1 MNKSWIFKIA
11 VLLLAISLPGY
22 FLVQFAMSGANTKV
36 EAKEGL
42 LDLSRWSFQQEGS
55 VELKGEWAFY
65 WNELLTPEKVESVL
79 DGQAMI
85 QVPGK
90 WNDYLREVEKV
101 DRGTGYATYR
111 LQIKLSNDQAGMYGL
126 RTSNIRMANR
136 IFVNGQEVG
145 ASGSP
150 SVIERESKQGNVP
163 YTRFFPLTGG
173 TTDILV
179 QVSNTKYSSGG
190 MIYPITFGDQASILN
205 IREHAVF
212 KEAIMIAGFLVPAAY
227 FLILYQLRRQ
237 ERGMLYLGLYCL
249 VVLLYI
255 LTHGE
260 KLLVLLAPSFSYMVL
275 LKLQFIS
282 STLVYYFL
290 LLATVALDPKAVHK
304 KVMLFFHG
312 LAALLLSLGVLLPT
326 MILSLWEL
334 EIIGA
339 GFLML
344 LFLMY
349 VMIQG
354 MRSNKTDALFML
366 MSMQSIIAIIVV
378 SVLQVLGIYND
389 QVLIPYE
396 MLVFVIAQ
404 ALLLAQRFAGSVRD
418 VEELSSRLMTLDGL
432 KDEFMA
438 NTSHELRTPL
448 HGMINIAQSMLEG
461 AAGAAGSQKH
471 ADNLAMIVT
480 TGKQLSLLINDI
492 LDFSKLKN
500 GEIELQRRAVH
511 LPSVAQSVLEVIPYL
526 LKKKQIEIVQHWPDH
541 LPLLDT
547 DEDRLRQI
555 LYNLLGNAVKFT
567 TKGQITLSAREAGSF
582 ITIMVEDTGI
592 GIAADRLKT
601 IFNAFEQEGYA
612 TNREYAGTGLGLSIT
627 KKLIE
632 LNGGR
637 IKAESTLGQGSRFI
651 FSLPAAKLSSLP
663 APADPEGLQQGAE
676 ADHSGMQQ
684 QAGLAQIIQESEE
697 EPSVRKRSNDGN
709 EFRVLVVDDDPVN
722 LQVLIN
728 LLTLE
733 QYEVTA
739 VSGAEEAL
747 ASLAGAQ
754 SFDLV
759 ITDWMMPGMSGLELC
774 RSIRERFM
782 LSELPVLLLTAR
794 SRPDDIRTG
803 FEAGINDYL
812 SKPVDAGEL
821 KARVRTLLELRQSV
835 RTAVQSEL
843 AFLQA
848 QIKPHFLYN
857 ALNTIIAFCPTEP
870 YKAMDL
876 LIELSQYLRSSFD
889 FRNRDR
895 LITLDKELELVQSY
909 LALEK
914 ARFDERLRVELDLN
928 ADMHAL
934 IPPLC
939 IQPLVENAINHGIMR
954 KELGGTV
961 KVKVR
966 QTDSVIS
973 IEVSDNGIGVDEE
986 RLSQALSDGGSS
998 RVGLKNINRRLL
1010 MLYGEGLHVESQH
1023 MQGTTVSFQIPMML
1037 RH

>member
-1 MNKSWIFKIA
+1 MNKSWIIKIA
-11 VLLLAISLPGY
+11 VMLLAVSLPGY
-22 FLVQFAMSGANTKV
+22 LLVQFAMSGANTKV
-36 EAKEGL
+36 EAREGL
-42 LDLSRWSFQQEGS
+42 LDLSHWSFEQEGS
-55 VELKGEWAFY
+55 IELKGEWAFY
-65 WNELLTPEKVESVL
+65 WNQLLTPDNVETGSAE
-79 DGQAMI
+79 QTMI
-85 QVPGK
+85 QVPDK
-90 WNDYLREVEKV
+90 WNGYLQEIEGVNRA
-101 DRGTGYATYR
+101 TGYATYR
-111 LQIKLSNDQAGMYGL
+111 LQIKLSDDQAGIYGI

-136 IFVNGQEVG
+136 IFVNGHEIG

-150 SVIERESKQGNVP
+150 SAIERESKQGNVP

-179 QVSNTKYSSGG
+179 QVSNTMYSSGG
-190 MIYPITFGDQASILN
+190 MIYPIIFGEQASILS
-205 IREHAVF
+205 IRDHAVF
-212 KEAIMIAGFLVPAAY
+212 KEAIMIAGFMIPAAY
-227 FLILYQLRRQ
+227 FLILYQFRRQ

-260 KLLVLLAPSFSYMVL
+260 KLLVLLIPSFSYVILM
-275 LKLQFIS
+275 KLQFIS
-282 STLVYYFL
+282 STLSYYFL
-290 LLATVALDPKAVHK
+290 LLAAAALNPKAVHK
-304 KVMLFFHG
+304 KAMLFFHS
-312 LAALLLSLGVLLPT
+312 LAALLMTFGVFLPT
-326 MILSLWEL
+326 MTLSTWEL
-334 EIIGA
+334 ELIGS

-349 VMIQG
+349 VMIKG
-354 MRSNKTDALFML
+354 MRGSKADALFML
-366 MSMQSIIAIIVV
+366 MSMQSIVAVIVV

-396 MLVFVIAQ
+396 MLVFVVAQ
-404 ALLLAQRFAGSVRD
+404 ALLLAQRFAGSVRA

-461 AAGAAGSQKH
+461 AAGAVGSQKH

-526 LKKKQIEIVQHWPDH
+526 LKKKQIMIVQHWPEQ

-555 LYNLLGNAVKFT
+555 LYNLLGNAAKFT
-567 TKGQITLSAREAGSF
+567 SKGQITLSAREAGGF
-582 ITIMVEDTGI
+582 ITITIEDTGI

-601 IFNAFEQEGYA
+601 IFNAFDQGGSA
-612 TNREYAGTGLGLSIT
+612 AHREYAGTGLGLSIT

-637 IKAESTLGQGSRFI
+637 IKVESRLGQGSSFI
-651 FSLPAAKLSSLP
+651 FSLPVAKLSALP
-663 APADPEGLQQGAE
+663 APAHPEILQQVVETALGAIP
-676 ADHSGMQQ
+676 Q
-684 QAGLAQIIQESEE
+684 QAGLAQN
-697 EPSVRKRSNDGN
+697 NDGSEGDRSIRN
-709 EFRVLVVDDDPVN
+709 RSQEGFRVLVVDDDPVN

-739 VSGAEEAL
+739 VTGAEEAL
-747 ASLAGAQ
+747 MSLKGAHTY
-754 SFDLV
+754 DLV
-759 ITDWMMPGMSGLELC
+759 ITDWMMPGMSGLELS
-774 RSIRERFM
+774 RAIRERFM

-835 RTAVQSEL
+835 RMAVQSEL

-895 LITLDKELELVQSY
+895 LISLDKELELVQSY
-909 LALEK
+909 LTLEK
-914 ARFDERLRVELDLN
+914 ARFNERLKVELDLEG
-928 ADMHAL
+928 DMHVR

-939 IQPLVENAINHGIMR
+939 IQPLVENAINHGVMK
-954 KELGGTV
+954 KEPGGTV
-961 KVKVR
+961 TIKVR
-966 QTDSVIS
+966 QTESLIS
-973 IEVSDNGIGVDEE
+973 IEVADNGVGVDEE
-986 RLSQALSDGGSS
+986 RLSRALSDGE
-998 RVGLKNINRRLL
+998 RVGLKNINRRLR
-1010 MLYGEGLHVESQH
+1010 MLYGEELHVASQP
-1023 MQGTTVSFQIPMML
+1023 MQGTTVSFQIPVTL

>member
-1 MNKSWIFKIA
+1 MNKSWMIKIA
-11 VLLLAISLPGY
+11 VMLLAVSLPGY
-22 FLVQFAMSGANTKV
+22 LLVQFAMTGANSKV

-42 LDLSRWSFQQEGS
+42 LDLSHWSFEQEGS

-65 WNELLTPEKVESVL
+65 WNQLLTPDNVEAGSAA
-79 DGQAMI
+79 QTMI
-85 QVPGK
+85 QVPDK
-90 WNDYLREVEKV
+90 WNGYLQEVEGV
-101 DRGTGYATYR
+101 DRATGYATYR
-111 LQIKLSNDQAGMYGL
+111 LKIKLSEDQAGIYGL

-136 IFVNGQEVG
+136 IFVNGQEIG

-173 TTDILV
+173 TADILV
-179 QVSNTKYSSGG
+179 QVSNTMYSSGG

-205 IREHAVF
+205 IRDHAVF
-212 KEAIMIAGFLVPAAY
+212 KEAIMITGFLIPAAY
-227 FLILYQLRRQ
+227 FLILYKLRRQ

-260 KLLVLLAPSFSYMVL
+260 KLLALLIPSFSYVL
-275 LKLQFIS
+275 LMKLQFIS
-282 STLVYYFL
+282 STLSYYFL
-290 LLATVALDPKAVHK
+290 LLAAAALNPRAVHK
-304 KVMLFFHG
+304 KAMLFFHS
-312 LAALLLSLGVLLPT
+312 LAALLMTCGIFLPT
-326 MILSLWEL
+326 MILSVWEL
-334 EIIGA
+334 ELIGA

-349 VMIQG
+349 VMIRG
-354 MRSNKTDALFML
+354 MRGSKADALFML
-366 MSMQSIIAIIVV
+366 MSMQSVVAVIVV

-396 MLVFVIAQ
+396 MLVFVVAQ
-404 ALLLAQRFAGSVRD
+404 ALLLAQRFTGSIRA

-461 AAGAAGSQKH
+461 AAGAVGSQKH
-471 ADNLAMIVT
+471 KDNLAMIVT

-526 LKKKQIEIVQHWPDH
+526 LKKKEIVIVQHWPEP
-541 LPLLDT
+541 LSLLDT

-555 LYNLLGNAVKFT
+555 LYNLLGNAAKFT
-567 TKGQITLSAREAGSF
+567 NKGQITLSAREAGGF
-582 ITIMVEDTGI
+582 ITITVEDTGI
-592 GIAADRLKT
+592 GIAADRLES
-601 IFNAFEQEGYA
+601 IFNAFDQGGSA
-612 TNREYAGTGLGLSIT
+612 AHREYAGTGLGLSIT

-637 IKAESTLGQGSRFI
+637 IKVESVLGHGSSFTFTL
-651 FSLPAAKLSSLP
+651 PVAKLSALP
-663 APADPEGLQQGAE
+663 APAHAEMLQQAAETALGAIP
-676 ADHSGMQQ
+676 Q
-684 QAGLAQIIQESEE
+684 QAGLTHNNDESDH
-697 EPSVRKRSNDGN
+697 SIRSRSHEG
-709 EFRVLVVDDDPVN
+709 FRVLVVDDDPVN

-754 SFDLV
+754 TYDLV
-759 ITDWMMPGMSGLELC
+759 ITDWMMPGMSGLELS
-774 RSIRERFM
+774 RAIRERFM

-835 RTAVQSEL
+835 RIAVQSEL

-895 LITLDKELELVQSY
+895 LISLDKELELVQSY
-909 LALEK
+909 LTLEK
-914 ARFDERLRVELDLN
+914 ARFDERLKVELDLEG
-928 ADMHAL
+928 DMHTR

-939 IQPLVENAINHGIMR
+939 IQPLVENAINHGVMK
-954 KELGGTV
+954 KERGGTV
-961 KVKVR
+961 TIKVR
-966 QTDSVIS
+966 QTESIIN
-973 IEVSDNGIGVDEE
+973 IEVADDGVGVDAE
-986 RLSQALSDGGSS
+986 RLSRALSDGG
-998 RVGLKNINRRLL
+998 RVGLKNINRRLR
-1010 MLYGEGLHVESQH
+1010 MLYGEELHVDSQP
-1023 MQGTTVSFQIPMML
+1023 MKGTTVSFGIPKTH